1 MAVDIILHDEVKRR
15 LKAKHVS
22 FMSIASELSVSPS
35 LVTMVCQGH
44 RRSLKIAKAIAA
56 HLDQEPS
63 EIWATYGNE
72 EAKMR
77 NPEN

>member
-1 MAVDIILHDEVKRR
+1 MVVNLILHDEVKRR

-44 RRSLKIAKAIAA
+44 RRSYKIARAIAA
-56 HLDQEPS
+56 HLGQEPS
-63 EIWATYGNE
+63 EIWATYSNE

-77 NPEN
+77 DPET